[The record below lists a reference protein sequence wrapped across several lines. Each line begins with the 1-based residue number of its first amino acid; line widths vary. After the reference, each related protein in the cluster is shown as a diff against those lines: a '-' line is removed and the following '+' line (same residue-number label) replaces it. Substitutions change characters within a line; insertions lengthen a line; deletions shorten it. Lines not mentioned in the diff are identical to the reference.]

1 MGLGQINL
9 KIIKNKLKVV
19 PDTNQG
25 IKIMAKKWYIYNE
38 IGSHLRKM
46 KKKEVEINPGNEK
59 DYEECLYFDE
69 EEQAEAF
76 IKWWESSLEL
86 IDKLKK

>member
-1 MGLGQINL
+1 M
-9 KIIKNKLKVV
+9 

-25 IKIMAKKWYIYNE
+25 SKTMAKKWYIYNE

-46 KKKEVEINPGNEK
+46 KKEEKEINPGNEK
-59 DYEECLYFDE
+59 NYEECLYFDE
-69 EEQAEAF
+69 EEQADAF

>member
-1 MGLGQINL
+1 
-9 KIIKNKLKVV
+9 
-19 PDTNQG
+19 
-25 IKIMAKKWYIYNE
+25 MAKKWYIYNE

-46 KKKEVEINPGNEK
+46 AKKEVEINPGNEK
-59 DYEECLYFDE
+59 DYEECLYFDKE
-69 EEQAEAF
+69 EEADAF

>member
-1 MGLGQINL
+1 M
-9 KIIKNKLKVV
+9 

-25 IKIMAKKWYIYNE
+25 IKTMAKKWYIYNE

-46 KKKEVEINPGNEK
+46 EKKEVEINPSNEK
-59 DYEECLYFDE
+59 NYEECLYFDE
-69 EEQAEAF
+69 EEQADAF
-76 IKWWESSLEL
+76 IKWWESSLEF

>member
-1 MGLGQINL
+1 M
-9 KIIKNKLKVV
+9 

-46 KKKEVEINPGNEK
+46 EKKEVEINHGNEK

-69 EEQAEAF
+69 KEQAEAF

-86 IDKLKK
+86 IDKLK